1 MFEGDTE
8 EKLKMEIQELKE
20 IQEGYKKEC
29 ERSEE
34 VERDLCMRL
43 RGIIGEYKNFEYV
56 ENACKYAINL
66 RRASLCALRGE

>member
-29 ERSEE
+29 ERQFKMGYNGSPQNCGPWL
-34 VERDLCMRL
+34 VNY
-43 RGIIGEYKNFEYV
+43 RGI
-56 ENACKYAINL
+56 
-66 RRASLCALRGE
+66 